1 MQRTSSDHART
12 VFVIEDDVLQINWIK
27 LTIEHD
33 GTQVVPVKIKREAI
47 EQAVARST
55 SEDVFL
61 IDIFLNHDLDGLA
74 VTDIIADSKF
84 PGSVIF
90 VSGDGADYLPMAQR
104 LAEARG
110 LRVSAVIE
118 KPLLPRKL
126 RASINSTAT
135 KHRL

>member
-27 LTIEHD
+27 LTIEHA

>member
-1 MQRTSSDHART
+1 MQPTSSDHKRT
-12 VFVIEDDVLQINWIK
+12 VFVVEDDVLQIKWIK
-27 LTIEHD
+27 LTTEHD
-33 GTQVVPVKIKREAI
+33 GTRVVPVEINRDSI
-47 EQAVARST
+47 EQAVTRSG

-74 VTDIIADSKF
+74 VTEIIADGNF

-90 VSGDGADYLPMAQR
+90 VSGDGADYLPIAQR

-126 RASINSTAT
+126 RASIHGKAA
-135 KHRL
+135 